1 VLPMASVKS
10 DSGKLQTDSSPRERR
25 YTMRYPFSA
34 DAEILSLKSGTRVG
48 GVTSDLSLG
57 GCFVC
62 TRLSLEIGTRIR
74 LTLKRKNQTVTM
86 LAVVRVA
93 KAGTGMG
100 LEFLEVAPD
109 SGETLQGWIAGIRE
123 SR

>member
-1 VLPMASVKS
+1 
-10 DSGKLQTDSSPRERR
+10 
-25 YTMRYPFSA
+25 
-34 DAEILSLKSGTRVG
+34 
-48 GVTSDLSLG
+48 
-57 GCFVC
+57 
-62 TRLSLEIGTRIR
+62 
-74 LTLKRKNQTVTM
+74 M

-93 KAGTGMG
+93 KPGTGMG